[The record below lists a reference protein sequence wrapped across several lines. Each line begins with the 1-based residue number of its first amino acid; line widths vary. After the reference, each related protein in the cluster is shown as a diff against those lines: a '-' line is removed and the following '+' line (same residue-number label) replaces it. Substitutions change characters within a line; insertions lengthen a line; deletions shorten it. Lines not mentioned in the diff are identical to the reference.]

1 MGTPERVDRFHR
13 DGLEFDVS
21 DEGPLDGEVV
31 VLLHGFPT
39 DRTCWGRVTAV
50 LNGAGLRTLAPDQ
63 RGYSPAARPAGR
75 TAYRLEELVADVVA
89 LVDATGASR
98 VHLVGH
104 DWGGAIAWL
113 VAGNHPDRVATVTA
127 VSTPHPA
134 ALARAWRTGTDQRL
148 RSWYIA
154 ALQVPRLSEWALAAR
169 FERALART
177 GLPPEDTTRY
187 AARLAHRDALTG
199 PASWYRAVRSSHI
212 RAHRIRV
219 PAALVWGRSD
229 PFLGRRAA
237 ELTREHVTADYFFV
251 ELDAGHWLPET
262 RADDVASV
270 ILQRVGQGL
279 SGSDDARNTPDPR

>member
-1 MGTPERVDRFHR
+1 VGTSDRIDRYRR

-21 DEGPLDGEVV
+21 DEGPLGGEVV

-39 DRTCWGRVTAV
+39 DRTCWTRVTAL
-50 LNGAGLRTLAPDQ
+50 LNDAGLRTLAPDQ
-63 RGYSPAARPAGR
+63 RGYSPSARPSGR
-75 TAYRLEELVADVVA
+75 AAYRLEELVDDVVA
-89 LVDATGASR
+89 LIDASGRER

-104 DWGGAIAWL
+104 DWGGAVAWL

-134 ALARAWRTGTDQRL
+134 ALARAWRAGTDQRL

-154 ALQVPRLSEWALAAR
+154 ALQVPRVSEWALAWQ
-169 FERALART
+169 FDRALART
-177 GLPPEDTTRY
+177 GLPPEDTRRY

-199 PASWYRAVRSSHI
+199 PVSWYRAVRSSHV
-212 RAHRIRV
+212 RAHRVRV

-237 ELTREHVTADYFFV
+237 ELTHEHVTADYVFV

-262 RADDVASV
+262 RADDVARV
-270 ILQRVGQGL
+270 ILQRVGPGMLDQ
-279 SGSDDARNTPDPR
+279 DDAGDAPGPR

>member
-1 MGTPERVDRFHR
+1 MGTPDRIYRFHR
-13 DGLEFDVS
+13 DGLEFDVT
-21 DEGPLDGEVV
+21 DEGPLDAEVV

-39 DRTCWGRVTAV
+39 DRTCWSRVTAL

-63 RGYSPAARPAGR
+63 RGYSPSARPAGR
-75 TAYRLEELVADVVA
+75 AAYRLEELVADVVA
-89 LVDATGASR
+89 LIDASGRER

-134 ALARAWRTGTDQRL
+134 ALARAWRASTDQRL

-169 FERALART
+169 FDRALTRT
-177 GLPPEDTTRY
+177 GLPTEDTQRY
-187 AARLAHRDALTG
+187 AARLAERDALAG
-199 PASWYRAVRSSHI
+199 PVSWYRAVRSSHV
-212 RAHRIRV
+212 RAHRVRV

-237 ELTREHVTADYFFV
+237 ELTSEHVTADYVFV

-262 RADDVASV
+262 CADDVARV
-270 ILQRVGQGL
+270 ILQRIGPRL
-279 SGSDDARNTPDPR
+279 PDDDDAGKPPEPR